1 MTPTRATFLIALAFA
16 GAPVPAAE
24 RWSGDAYSSAT
35 DALLYHE
42 THYVYDGGRERVVL
56 YRCPDGQ
63 PFARKHVQETANAQ
77 APDFD
82 LVDAHL
88 GYREGVRERNG
99 AREVYVQRR
108 PSMPEQASV
117 VPVPANGVIDTGL
130 EAFAQRHWDEL
141 LRGKTL
147 SVPYLVPSRRKFF
160 DVAVDRVADAPGTRP
175 STMTLRLA
183 IDSWLSFLLPHIEIV
198 YDIASRAIVRYEGLS
213 SIRDDNGKS
222 YRIRALY
229 PPATAAVPVDD
240 DEVRSALAAPLASAC
255 TAADTRV
262 SARGQATVPEVTP
275 ALATRNRKP

>member
-1 MTPTRATFLIALAFA
+1 MIVLRALFVAVAAVAAAPAF
-16 GAPVPAAE
+16 AAE
-24 RWSGDAYSSAT
+24 RWSGDAYNSAT

-63 PFARKHVQETANAQ
+63 PFARKHVRETANAQ

-88 GYREGVRERNG
+88 GYREGVRDHGG

-108 PSMPEQASV
+108 PSMPEQADLV
-117 VPVPANGVIDTGL
+117 TIPTDGVIDTGL
-130 EAFAQRHWDEL
+130 EAFARRHWDEL
-141 LRGKTL
+141 WRGETL

-160 DVAVDRVADAPGTRP
+160 SVKVGRVADAPGSTP

-183 IDSWLSFLLPHIEIV
+183 IDSWLSFLLPQIEIV
-198 YDIASRAIVRYEGLS
+198 YDVASRAIVRYEGLS

-222 YRIRALY
+222 YRIRAVY
-229 PPATAAVPVDD
+229 PAVAAAVAVDD
-240 DEVRSALAAPLASAC
+240 DEVRGALAAPLASAC
-255 TAADTRV
+255 TAPDRRL
-262 SARGQATVPEVTP
+262 SANGQAAVPEVTTVTS
-275 ALATRNRKP
+275 ARNRNR